1 MRSLWLKGVNGISD
15 TYLNTFL
22 NNGEIVVSD
31 VADERGIHKRVIHQ
45 KQKIVQYKTKSLVYS
60 LEKADITQEIQGRTQ
75 WSKRKTASQLKI
87 WSGSALSGLAF
98 SHQIDKWVALGIIIQ
113 INEFVDRGINIKN
126 TYYVPGFNLLN
137 YWENLVQDNAEQNK
151 ELIKAFTTTLN
162 SLTNPY
168 GHVGFETL
176 RLWLLNQINER
187 EISIKRI
194 DFFLSVL
201 KTASKAP
208 FFDWKE
214 IGTNSY
220 FKEKVHSP
228 SKMFDGNMVVRLEE
242 LEEVIGDP
250 VSSIHLTTR
259 PGNRDIILAAQC
271 RLVFTFGMYNYEK
284 ALVLSKVTDEE
295 VHELQT
301 IDAKNIRTIFAAENR
316 AVVRKLIKHIP
327 YEQRAHIGIVGFDGQ
342 VRSAVYD
349 LLCHFKNAGVG
360 RIIIWSDYDSAAIA
374 MLEKLNALGFKQL
387 KFVAK
392 KQGMLLLVSYAE
404 GLKQLKELTG
414 TNHLTEQEDFLW
426 DFDLLEA
433 IILEGNAND

>member
-1 MRSLWLKGVNGISD
+1 MSD
-15 TYLNTFL
+15 SYLNAFL
-22 NNGEIVVSD
+22 KNGEIIVSD
-31 VADERGIHKRVIHQ
+31 IADDRGIHVRIIHQ
-45 KQKIVQYKTKSLVYS
+45 QHKIVHYKTKTLIYS
-60 LEKADITQEIQGRTQ
+60 LEKADIPQEIQNKTQ
-75 WSKRKTASQLKI
+75 WSKKKTASQLKN
-87 WSGSALSGLAF
+87 WSDSGLSGLAF
-98 SHQIDKWVALGIIIQ
+98 THQTDKWVALGILIRV
-113 INEFVDRGINIKN
+113 NEFSDRGINLKN

-137 YWENLVQDNAEQNK
+137 YWKSQVRENEEQNK
-151 ELIKAFTTTLN
+151 GFIEAFNEILN
-162 SLTNPY
+162 NLTNSY

-176 RLWLLNQINER
+176 KQWLRKQINGR
-187 EISIKRI
+187 EISIKRM
-194 DFFLSVL
+194 DFFLAVL
-201 KTASKAP
+201 ITASKAP

-220 FKEKVHSP
+220 FKEKVHAA
-228 SKMFDGNMVVRLEE
+228 SKMFDGNMVALLEE
-242 LEEVIGDP
+242 LEEIIGDP
-250 VSSIHLTTR
+250 VNSIHLTTR

-271 RLVFTFGMYNYEK
+271 RLFFAFGTYNYEK
-284 ALVLSKVTDEE
+284 APVLSKVTDEE

-349 LLCHFKNAGVG
+349 LLRHFQNAGVSQ
-360 RIIIWSDYDSAAIA
+360 IIIWSDYDSAAIA
-374 MLEKLNALGFKQL
+374 MVEKLYALEFEQF

-392 KQGMLLLVSYAE
+392 KQGTLLLVSYEE
-404 GLKQLKELTG
+404 GLKQLKELAG

-433 IILEGNAND
+433 IVLEGSAND

>member
-1 MRSLWLKGVNGISD
+1 MHDG
-15 TYLNTFL
+15 YLNIFL

-31 VADERGIHKRVIHQ
+31 IADDRGIHERVIHQ
-45 KQKIVQYKTKSLVYS
+45 QQKIVQYKTKTLIYS
-60 LEKADITQEIQGRTQ
+60 LEENDIPPEMQNKTPWI
-75 WSKRKTASQLKI
+75 KKKTASQLKN
-87 WSGSALSGLAF
+87 WSGSESSGLAF
-98 SHQIDKWVALGIIIQ
+98 FHQTNKWVTLGILIQ
-113 INEFVDRGINIKN
+113 VNEFTDRGINLKN

-137 YWENLVQDNAEQNK
+137 YWKTQARENEEQNK
-151 ELIKAFTTTLN
+151 KFIKAFTEILN
-162 SLTNPY
+162 NLTNPY
-168 GHVGFETL
+168 GHVGFEIL
-176 RLWLLNQINER
+176 RQWLLKQVNER
-187 EISIKRI
+187 EIAIKRI

-201 KTASKAP
+201 ITASKAP

-220 FKEKVHSP
+220 FKEKVHAA
-228 SKMFDGNMVVRLEE
+228 SKMFDGNMVALLEE
-242 LEEVIGDP
+242 LEEIIGDP

-259 PGNRDIILAAQC
+259 PGNRDIILAVQC
-271 RLVFTFGMYNYEK
+271 RLAFTFGMYNYEK
-284 ALVLSKVTDEE
+284 APVLSKVTDEE
-295 VHELQT
+295 VHDLQS

-349 LLCHFKNAGVG
+349 LLRHFKNAGVG
-360 RIIIWSDYDSAAIA
+360 QIIIWSDYDRAAIA
-374 MLEKLNALGFKQL
+374 MVEKLYALGFEQF

-392 KQGMLLLVSYAE
+392 KQGTLFLVSYAE

-433 IILEGNAND
+433 IVLEGNAND

>member
-1 MRSLWLKGVNGISD
+1 MSD
-15 TYLNTFL
+15 SYLNAFL
-22 NNGEIVVSD
+22 KSGEIVVSD
-31 VADERGIHKRVIHQ
+31 VADDRGIHERVIHQ
-45 KQKIVQYKTKSLVYS
+45 KQKIVQYKTKTLIYS
-60 LEKADITQEIQGRTQ
+60 LEKADIPPEIQNKTP
-75 WSKRKTASQLKI
+75 WSKKKIASQLKN
-87 WSGSALSGLAF
+87 WSGSGLSGLAF
-98 SHQIDKWVALGIIIQ
+98 SHQTDKWVALGVLIQ
-113 INEFVDRGINIKN
+113 VNEFTDRGINLKN

-137 YWENLVQDNAEQNK
+137 YWKTQAWENEEQNK
-151 ELIKAFTTTLN
+151 ELIKTFAEILN
-162 SLTNPY
+162 NLTNPY
-168 GHVGFETL
+168 GHTGFETL
-176 RLWLLNQINER
+176 RQWLLNQINQR
-187 EISIKRI
+187 EISIKRM

-201 KTASKAP
+201 ITASKAP

-220 FKEKVHSP
+220 FKEKVHAA
-228 SKMFDGNMVVRLEE
+228 SKMFDGTMAALLEE

-284 ALVLSKVTDEE
+284 APVLSKITDEE
-295 VHELQT
+295 VHYLQS

-327 YEQRAHIGIVGFDGQ
+327 YAHRARIGIVGFDGQ

-349 LLCHFKNAGVG
+349 LLRHFKNAGVG
-360 RIIIWSDYDSAAIA
+360 QIIIWSDYDSAAIA
-374 MLEKLNALGFKQL
+374 MAEKLYALGFEKF

-392 KQGMLLLVSYAE
+392 KQGTLLLVSYEE

-414 TNHLTEQEDFLW
+414 TNYLTEQEDFLW
-426 DFDLLEA
+426 DFDWLEA
-433 IILEGNAND
+433 IVLEGNAND